1 MKQREKQQEKET
13 EKGRDE
19 KMFLI
24 QFSFALLYIA
34 INVMMVV
41 IVFRYEDVSKAIMI
55 AMTTVSS
62 TIPAMPVMNMPT
74 MKLPSVPGPMPTPP
88 TMPTLRQ
95 EFGTGNV
102 VVDALSFQVVTHQ
115 HRSSRSQQPP
125 SMSPSLKRT
134 EGLFQ
139 VSQGDNNNEDN
150 NDNEF
155 FFDYNT
161 NDDKKLVEDLRRQFY
176 VQKMMEKQQKKNRN
190 TPSTSSSSTRTPPKS
205 SSAMKM
211 KSNDGDSDIDALLY
225 KYGTSSPIFR
235 ILPQGMKEAADR
247 LVSKMLSSI
256 SNRPASTA
264 AQQHKHA

>member
-1 MKQREKQQEKET
+1 
-13 EKGRDE
+13 
-19 KMFLI
+19 
-24 QFSFALLYIA
+24 
-34 INVMMVV
+34 
-41 IVFRYEDVSKAIMI
+41 
-55 AMTTVSS
+55 MTTVSS
-62 TIPAMPVMNMPT
+62 TIPAMPTMPTMNMPT
-74 MKLPSVPGPMPTPP
+74 MKMPSIPGPMPTPP

-102 VVDALSFQVVTHQ
+102 VVDALSFQVVTHP
-115 HRSSRSQQPP
+115 HRSSRSQPP

-139 VSQGDNNNEDN
+139 VSEGDNNNEEDE
-150 NDNEF
+150 EF
-155 FFDYNT
+155 FFEYNT

-190 TPSTSSSSTRTPPKS
+190 TPSTSSSSTRTTPKS
-205 SSAMKM
+205 SSAMRM
-211 KSNDGDSDIDALLY
+211 KSNDGDSDMDALLY

-247 LVSKMLSSI
+247 LVSKMLSTI
-256 SNRPASTA
+256 SSRSASTTT